1 MTAERLVVSAVTV
14 LSALDSRSCS
24 PVRLACSYFS
34 VLCNSQ
40 PELTSQ
46 IRVQI
51 DHELFEQMHFF
62 DDPFSSCSRR
72 TTRFECRMNG
82 VERRQYC
89 GAGYPLKQIPLS

>member
-1 MTAERLVVSAVTV
+1 MRAERLVEHAVAV

-62 DDPFSSCSRR
+62 DDPSVAAVDALR
-72 TTRFECRMNG
+72 
-82 VERRQYC
+82 
-89 GAGYPLKQIPLS
+89 GYSLV